1 MNIKSMALASLLAV
15 SAFASADT
23 FTYSFDVSGL
33 QTNGTFGDASN
44 YWTTFDI
51 GAAFAGYSNFVVTGV
66 GYDVNLTANDPSWLS
81 EIRFT
86 LTNVGLT
93 AGIFSSPGFA
103 DANPGTASYVSD
115 GIEDLVA
122 DGLDFALD
130 ADNLLRLEMAEAFND
145 PEVSIDGVVN
155 SGTYTIQFEAQP
167 VPEPATL
174 AALGVG
180 AAALLRR
187 RKNKKA

>member
-1 MNIKSMALASLLAV
+1 MKIKSLLFGSLLAATAV
-15 SAFASADT
+15 ASADT
-23 FTYSFDVSGL
+23 FTYNINVSNV
-33 QTNGTFGDASN
+33 QTNGEFGEAGN
-44 YWTTFDI
+44 YSATFDL

-66 GYDVNLTANDPSWLS
+66 GFDANFTANSPSWLS
-81 EIRFT
+81 EITFAFT
-86 LTNVGLT
+86 NTGIST
-93 AGIFSSPGFA
+93 GIFSSPGFA
-103 DANPGTASYVSD
+103 DDNSGTAAYNSG
-115 GIEDLVA
+115 GIEDLVGL
-122 DGLDFALD
+122 GLDFALD
-130 ADNLLRLEMAEAFND
+130 ADNVLYMEIFEGFDD

-155 SGTYTIQFEAQP
+155 SAAYTIQVEAQP